1 MDAFMSMN
9 CFALKSCLLG
19 RLAPAPRQAPC
30 RPVPQPGGRP
40 PKGTDGKTCKWDQ
53 REGCWCWWQSDGSRY
68 KPRTDA
74 ERQKLYRQ
82 RKTDE
87 QRQAERATNAAA
99 KQARRDAMPEEQR
112 WQELQAQQQAQQER
126 RAAYDKERRQLVRD
140 ASAAAQR
147 ARRGVTPLWN
157 ALQLPVG
164 QREDQV
170 LYDFHASGSGFA
182 TVNSRRLPTLP
193 EGSAEHA
200 KCVKVVRKEI
210 HLRGNVTSADR
221 ARQVSAY
228 AARQREAAQLRSC
241 GCCGTRDPSMWYSEQ
256 KRLHELPMDHWAR
269 IDDAA
274 YADLLNANVLEL
286 MNVKEEKV
294 PVPRVEW
301 HNCFECGG
309 SAYHVIPEAIER
321 DENGMHCIYVC
332 KHCHKHWSRP
342 RGEPVCERMDGLY
355 DHLYWQGAPN
365 DSVARGDDFGRLTH
379 LKQKYGIE
387 TSRSRLEQLVLAS
400 VRTQYVSY
408 KVRRPYACPR
418 LPTPPLWLTLAY
430 TSRSGLHFRSWHSTT
445 KRNAAASTVTL

>member
-1 MDAFMSMN
+1 
-9 CFALKSCLLG
+9 
-19 RLAPAPRQAPC
+19 
-30 RPVPQPGGRP
+30 
-40 PKGTDGKTCKWDQ
+40 
-53 REGCWCWWQSDGSRY
+53 
-68 KPRTDA
+68 
-74 ERQKLYRQ
+74 
-82 RKTDE
+82 
-87 QRQAERATNAAA
+87 
-99 KQARRDAMPEEQR
+99 MPEEQH

-164 QREDQV
+164 QREDQL
-170 LYDFHASGSGFA
+170 LYDFNASGSGFA

-210 HLRGNVTSADR
+210 RLRGNVTSADR

-241 GCCGTRDPSMWYSEQ
+241 GCCGTRDPSMWYSEP

-321 DENGMHCIYVC
+321 DENGMPCIYVC

-342 RGEPVCERMDGLY
+342 RGEPVCERRDGLY

>member
-1 MDAFMSMN
+1 M
-9 CFALKSCLLG
+9 
-19 RLAPAPRQAPC
+19 Q
-30 RPVPQPGGRP
+30 
-40 PKGTDGKTCKWDQ
+40 
-53 REGCWCWWQSDGSRY
+53 
-68 KPRTDA
+68 
-74 ERQKLYRQ
+74 
-82 RKTDE
+82 
-87 QRQAERATNAAA
+87 
-99 KQARRDAMPEEQR
+99 RDAT
-112 WQELQAQQQAQQER
+112 A
-126 RAAYDKERRQLVRD
+126 RAVR
-140 ASAAAQR
+140 ACR
-147 ARRGVTPLWN
+147 GGVTPLYN

-164 QREDQV
+164 EREDQL
-170 LYDFHASGSGFA
+170 LYDLHASGSGPT
-182 TVNSRRLPTLP
+182 TVNSRRLRTLTPGSPLHTQCVNDVLP
-193 EGSAEHA
+193 EIRE
-200 KCVKVVRKEI
+200 
-210 HLRGNVTSADR
+210 RGHVTVADR

-241 GCCGTRDPSMWYSEQ
+241 GCCGTRDPSMWYSEP

-274 YADLLNANVLEL
+274 YTDLLNANVLEL

-294 PVPRVEW
+294 LVPRVEW

-342 RGEPVCERMDGLY
+342 RGEPVCERRDGLY

-445 KRNAAASTVTL
+445 KRNAAASTVTR